1 MQVEVDGW
9 STVVAEIEALL
20 FLEFLTKGYV
30 IIEHIDGDP
39 Y

>member
-1 MQVEVDGW
+1 MQVKVGGW
-9 STVVAEIEALL
+9 KAVVAEIEALL
-20 FLEFLTKGYV
+20 FLVFLTKGCV